1 MPSTKIPKSFQQ
13 DGQDLISKINSLI
26 AKAVKSKF
34 DGNPSRHPLLF
45 VNAIKNIIGDDRENP
60 SIKLLNLSDKYI
72 NQFSSRNDDDKILD
86 NIINFLA
93 ALVD

>member
-45 VNAIKNIIGDDRENP
+45 VNAVKNIIGDDRENP
-60 SIKLLNLSDKYI
+60 SIKLLNLLF
-72 NQFSSRNDDDKILD
+72 QFFYALTIL
-86 NIINFLA
+86 FVTASL
-93 ALVD
+93 